1 MEKCLENQSEAGFIQ
16 PRLRIFLS
24 VDLIGSTEY
33 KIVHM
38 RDPTTEPSWWPI
50 VSMLFYTDFQRK
62 FLENWENYSSVAD
75 QDHVGAAPKFWKAMG
90 DELIFSKICT
100 SQDQVVAAVQV
111 WRRTVLDFKIN
122 WAHPELRFKTGGW
135 LVGTPCRNWEVAFLR
150 ADPDEM
156 DETLSGNSIAYNFN
170 LLKQYYDV
178 TSDRKIDIDFIGPGM
193 DCGFRILGF
202 ADERKFVMSADL
214 AYLIGSRT
222 GPWGEKEYAS
232 DYPTLDFYYLGIN
245 DIKGYSR
252 SGIGYP
258 IFWLDAFDKVAPGN
272 SSVHAKMS
280 DMLSGNKAINSS
292 EVTKALAP
300 FLKDFDGPPDRP
312 YICSVKNDGVI
323 VDVLHTVPEDHI
335 REINRL
341 RELFLVASKLERGIK
356 ESLEAGDG
364 TGTNPE
370 AAILDAEV
378 EGLRLRQRS
387 QEAAEE

>member
-1 MEKCLENQSEAGFIQ
+1 MVKCLENQSEAGFIQ

-38 RDPTTEPSWWPI
+38 RDPATEPSWWPI

-62 FLENWENYSSVAD
+62 FLENWENYSSVAS
-75 QDHVGAAPKFWKAMG
+75 QENVGASPKFWKAMG

-150 ADPDEM
+150 ADSNEM
-156 DETLSGNSIAYNFN
+156 DETLSGNSIVYNFN
-170 LLKQYYDV
+170 LLKQYYDE
-178 TSDRKIDIDFIGPGM
+178 TCLRKIDIDFIGPGM

-232 DYPTLDFYYLGIN
+232 DYPALDFYYLGIQE
-245 DIKGYSR
+245 IKGYSR

-258 IFWLDAFDKVAPGN
+258 IFWLDAFDKDAPGN

-280 DMLSGNKAINSS
+280 DFLSGNKVINSS
-292 EVTKALAP
+292 DVIKALDP

-312 YICSVKNDGVI
+312 YICSVGNDGEI
-323 VDVLHTVPEDHI
+323 SEVLQTVPEEHV

-341 RELFLVASKLERGIK
+341 RELFLVAGKLETGIK

-364 TGTNPE
+364 AGTNPE
-370 AAILDAEV
+370 AATLDADV
-378 EGLRLRQRS
+378 EELRSRQRS
-387 QEAAEE
+387 QEATKE